1 MSGKRHSG
9 IEYLIHSLKA
19 ILIRI
24 ILVTLQLS
32 ARILV
37 TDYKNILLTHLSKIN
52 IGILPLTICID
63 KEWHGISVQFCNY
76 TTTALNNL
84 YVSLLR
90 D

>member
-52 IGILPLTICID
+52 IGILPLTICINN
-63 KEWHGISVQFCNY
+63 H
-76 TTTALNNL
+76 TTALNNL